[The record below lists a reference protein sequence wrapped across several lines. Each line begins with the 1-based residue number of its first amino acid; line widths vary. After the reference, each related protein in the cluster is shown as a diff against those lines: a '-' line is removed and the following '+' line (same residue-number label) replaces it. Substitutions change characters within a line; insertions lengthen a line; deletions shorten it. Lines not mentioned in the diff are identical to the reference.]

1 MILIKLL
8 TENPPPHLLKIAS
21 EIGFLMGNEKKLHL
35 HKHYSKA
42 KIIDFLANAVA
53 RKPQDLR
60 LHTQRLFQHLEYK
73 DCEPIYG
80 VLLDLFIALGN
91 QGLPIK
97 KRMLNLSKPFLSETQ
112 IEVFR
117 VHHGLIEPHT
127 PVLTS
132 THSILSLGYTGTN
145 KLLYNAKIAVTEQ
158 QNKSTKPLRTAVAY
172 IRQGHLDPAQKLL
185 EKAVLEGNILKQTHQ
200 KLLDIY
206 VFTKNEQDC
215 KKIKQ
220 KISPKLTQPM
230 LALWQSTLTS
240 IQTNK

>member
-8 TENPPPHLLKIAS
+8 TENPPLHLLKTTS

-42 KIIDFLANAVA
+42 KIIDFLANEVA
-53 RKPQDLR
+53 RKPKDLR

-73 DCEPIYG
+73 DSESVYG

-97 KRMLNLSKPFLSETQ
+97 KRMLNLSKPFLSEKQ

-117 VHHGLIEPHT
+117 AHHGLIEPQT

-132 THSILSLGYTGTN
+132 IHSILSLGYTGTN
-145 KLLYNAKIAVTEQ
+145 KLLYNAKIITEQ
-158 QNKSTKPLRTAVAY
+158 SNKSTKPLRMAVAY

-220 KISPKLTQPM
+220 QISSKLTQPM